1 MSVIY
6 ISRMYII
13 VVLFYILLGCKNNKD
28 NELKDIVSSKELLD
42 NWKVFKNDSIT
53 VNIPSSWTPKEEK
66 DLLLYIPLD
75 SNNIKSYFAILK
87 NSTSQISYKDY
98 LKEIFKQVSQKD
110 KKFTYLIKKIEFT
123 NDSFC
128 HTIELFVE
136 EDGIKYKIY
145 SLLYLKNNQIYDFS
159 YKAINEEN
167 KNINNYKI
175 FYTLIFSLKYY
186 DKFIID
192 GENFIIKE
200 QSIIEYDEI

>member
-1 MSVIY
+1 
-6 ISRMYII
+6 MYII